1 MVTDF
6 DPSAVDEQDE
16 GAFIIKHP
24 KTLGPTGWARTFSG
38 PGRPS

>member
-6 DPSAVDEQDE
+6 DPSAVDE
-16 GAFIIKHP
+16 GALIIKHP
-24 KTLGPTGWARTFSG
+24 KTLEPTGWARTFSG